1 MKYLYNYIEGDFTS
15 KIYSVKYIKNMIL
28 NESTPVGFVVLNNN
42 CKVTNLTKPKRMQ
55 FYTTL
60 GYGETNSDLDHLV
73 KISLKLIK
81 ESGNLP
87 VNYFI

>member
-1 MKYLYNYIEGDFTS
+1 
-15 KIYSVKYIKNMIL
+15 MIL

-42 CKVTNLTKPKRMQ
+42 CKVYNTKPKRMQ

-60 GYGETNSDLDHLV
+60 GYGETNFDLDHLV